1 MHCTYV
7 CPCHKPHIQIASV
20 DYFQV
25 LYNLCIFPVE
35 EHHRY
40 PEWYPEFRL
49 FIKKVIWLFYW
60 LFACLICLM
69 AGYNRG

>member
-1 MHCTYV
+1 MDYNV
-7 CPCHKPHIQIASV
+7 YPCHKSHIQIASV

-40 PEWYPEFRL
+40 PEWYPESRPFVKKKL
-49 FIKKVIWLFYW
+49 F
-60 LFACLICLM
+60 
-69 AGYNRG
+69 GYFIDYLHA